1 MLCTKVKYYMKF
13 LEIEIY
19 IESQTTQLN
28 RKREIQHNIFYIFFL
43 DMY

>member
-19 IESQTTQLN
+19 IESQTTYN
-28 RKREIQHNIFYIFFL
+28 NNNIFYIFFL
-43 DMY
+43 DIY